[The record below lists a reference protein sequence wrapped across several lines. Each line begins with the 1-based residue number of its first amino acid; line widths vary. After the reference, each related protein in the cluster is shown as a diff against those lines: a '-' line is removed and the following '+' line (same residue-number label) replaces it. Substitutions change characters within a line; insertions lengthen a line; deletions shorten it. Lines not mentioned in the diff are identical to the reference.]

1 MKKNDEVKK
10 SRKARAE
17 KKAASKPRL
26 TKEEREARKL
36 KLQEERAAKKAAR
49 IAKREA
55 KKQKE
60 AEKKAAAK
68 AKREERKAK
77 KAARLQKQKELLAKK
92 REAKKMARIL
102 KKHKEHA
109 RLAKKRERLEKIR
122 AAKKTRLEEKRA
134 KAEKK
139 GRALPKEAKLS
150 AKEKIEAERNEW
162 KALSAIRRYVKDNA
176 KILAGLDGDKLERK
190 LKKLEKM
197 GYTVLRGP
205 DGKLLN
211 VGYSFEADI
220 KISGEK
226 PAGGEKKPRKRRVK
240 NVEDEEV
247 QQPQNSEAEPLP
259 EEEELLTDD
268 EILEAAKADNGG
280 EGVEVLAGDTFAD
293 EAEVAANAE
302 EIENDAGDDKDEDED
317 EDEDDADENNDEGVD
332 ILGDTGISR
341 EQEEYRHE
349 AFREMEANGTWD

>member
-17 KKAASKPRL
+17 KKAARKPRL

-77 KAARLQKQKELLAKK
+77 KLARLQKQKERKAALKLKAK
-92 REAKKMARIL
+92 
-102 KKHKEHA
+102 
-109 RLAKKRERLEKIR
+109 ERAEK
-122 AAKKTRLEEKRA
+122 KRA
-134 KAEKK
+134 KVEKK

-162 KALSAIRRYVKDNA
+162 KALSAIRRYVKNNA
-176 KILAGLDGDKLERK
+176 KALEELDGDKLERK
-190 LKKLEKM
+190 LKKLGKM
-197 GYTVLRGP
+197 GYEVLRGP
-205 DGKLLN
+205 DGKLLS
-211 VGYSFEADI
+211 VGYSFEVGVRI
-220 KISGEK
+220 KAAK
-226 PAGGEKKPRKRRVK
+226 PGDVSEKKPHKRRVK

-268 EILEAAKADNGG
+268 EILEAAKADNAG

-302 EIENDAGDDKDEDED
+302 EIENDAGDDDEDED
-317 EDEDDADENNDEGVD
+317 EDNADEDDDGGVD

-341 EQEEYRHE
+341 EQEEYRQE
-349 AFREMEANGTWD
+349 SFREMEANGTWD

>member
-17 KKAASKPRL
+17 KKAARKPRL

-77 KAARLQKQKELLAKK
+77 KAARLQKQKERKAALKLKAK
-92 REAKKMARIL
+92 
-102 KKHKEHA
+102 
-109 RLAKKRERLEKIR
+109 ERAEK
-122 AAKKTRLEEKRA
+122 KRA

-162 KALSAIRRYVKDNA
+162 KALSAIRRYVKNNA
-176 KILAGLDGDKLERK
+176 KILEELDGDKLARK
-190 LKKLEKM
+190 IKKLQKM
-197 GYTVLRGP
+197 GYAVLRGP
-205 DGKLLN
+205 DGKLLS

-220 KISGEK
+220 KIRGEK
-226 PAGGEKKPRKRRVK
+226 PAGEKKPRKRRVK

-268 EILEAAKADNGG
+268 EILEAAKADNGS

-302 EIENDAGDDKDEDED
+302 EIENDAGDDADEDED

>member
-17 KKAASKPRL
+17 KKAARKPRL

-49 IAKREA
+49 LAKREA

-60 AEKKAAAK
+60 AERKAAAK

-77 KAARLQKQKELLAKK
+77 KLARLQKQKERKAALKLKAK
-92 REAKKMARIL
+92 
-102 KKHKEHA
+102 
-109 RLAKKRERLEKIR
+109 ERAEK
-122 AAKKTRLEEKRA
+122 KRA

-190 LKKLEKM
+190 IKKLQKM
-197 GYTVLRGP
+197 GYVVLRGP

-211 VGYSFEADI
+211 VGYSFEAGI
-220 KISGEK
+220 KIRSEK
-226 PAGGEKKPRKRRVK
+226 PAGAEKKPRKRRVK

-247 QQPQNSEAEPLP
+247 QQPQSSEAEPLP
-259 EEEELLTDD
+259 EEEKLLTDD
-268 EILEAAKADNGG
+268 EILEAAKADTSA

-302 EIENDAGDDKDEDED
+302 EIENDAGGDVDED
-317 EDEDDADENNDEGVD
+317 EDEDDANENADEGVD
-332 ILGDTGISR
+332 ILGDAGISR

>member
-17 KKAASKPRL
+17 KKAARKPRL

-77 KAARLQKQKELLAKK
+77 KAARLLKEKERKAALKLKAK
-92 REAKKMARIL
+92 
-102 KKHKEHA
+102 
-109 RLAKKRERLEKIR
+109 ERAEK
-122 AAKKTRLEEKRA
+122 KRA

-150 AKEKIEAERNEW
+150 AKEKIEAESNEW

-176 KILAGLDGDKLERK
+176 KMLAALPEEKLAKKIAK
-190 LKKLEKM
+190 LQKM
-197 GYTVLRGP
+197 GYEVDVAE
-205 DGKLLN
+205 DGTP
-211 VGYSFEADI
+211 VSIGYSFGVDV
-220 KISGEK
+220 K
-226 PAGGEKKPRKRRVK
+226 AGKKAKTPDGEKKPRKRRVK

-293 EAEVAANAE
+293 ETEVAANAE
-302 EIENDAGDDKDEDED
+302 EIENDAGGDEDED
-317 EDEDDADENNDEGVD
+317 EDEDDADEDVDNDGVD

>member
-1 MKKNDEVKK
+1 MKKNDEMKK

-17 KKAASKPRL
+17 KKAARKPRL

-77 KAARLQKQKELLAKK
+77 KLARLQKQKERKAALKLKAK
-92 REAKKMARIL
+92 
-102 KKHKEHA
+102 
-109 RLAKKRERLEKIR
+109 ERAEK
-122 AAKKTRLEEKRA
+122 KRA

-162 KALSAIRRYVKDNA
+162 KALSAIRRYVKNNA
-176 KILAGLDGDKLERK
+176 KALEELDGDKLERK
-190 LKKLEKM
+190 LKKLGKM
-197 GYTVLRGP
+197 GYAVLRGP
-205 DGKLLN
+205 DGKLLS
-211 VGYSFEADI
+211 VGYSFEVGVRI
-220 KISGEK
+220 KAAK
-226 PAGGEKKPRKRRVK
+226 PGDVSEKKPRKRRVK

-268 EILEAAKADNGG
+268 EILEAAKADNAG

-302 EIENDAGDDKDEDED
+302 EIENDAGDDDEDED
-317 EDEDDADENNDEGVD
+317 EDNADENDDGGVD

>member
-17 KKAASKPRL
+17 KKAARKPRL

-77 KAARLQKQKELLAKK
+77 KLARLQKQKERKAALKLKAK
-92 REAKKMARIL
+92 
-102 KKHKEHA
+102 
-109 RLAKKRERLEKIR
+109 ERAEK
-122 AAKKTRLEEKRA
+122 KRA

-139 GRALPKEAKLS
+139 GRALPKEVKLS

-176 KILAGLDGDKLERK
+176 KMLAALPEEKLAKKIAK
-190 LKKLEKM
+190 LQKM
-197 GYTVLRGP
+197 GYAVLRGP
-205 DGKLLN
+205 DGKLLTI
-211 VGYSFEADI
+211 GYSFEADI
-220 KISGEK
+220 KIRGEK
-226 PAGGEKKPRKRRVK
+226 LASGEKKPRKRRVK

-268 EILEAAKADNGG
+268 EILEAAKADNAG

-302 EIENDAGDDKDEDED
+302 EIENDAGNDDEDED
-317 EDEDDADENNDEGVD
+317 EDNADEDEGVD

>member
-17 KKAASKPRL
+17 KKAARKPRL

-49 IAKREA
+49 LAKREA

-60 AEKKAAAK
+60 AERKAAAK

-77 KAARLQKQKELLAKK
+77 KLARLQKQKERKAALKLKAK
-92 REAKKMARIL
+92 
-102 KKHKEHA
+102 
-109 RLAKKRERLEKIR
+109 ERAEK
-122 AAKKTRLEEKRA
+122 KRA

-176 KILAGLDGDKLERK
+176 KILASLPEEKLAKKIAK
-190 LKKLEKM
+190 LQKM
-197 GYTVLRGP
+197 GYEVLRGP
-205 DGKLLN
+205 DGKLLTI
-211 VGYSFEADI
+211 GYSFEADI
-220 KISGEK
+220 KIRGAK
-226 PAGGEKKPRKRRVK
+226 PAVPEKKERKPRKPRA
-240 NVEDEEV
+240 ETTTEEV

-259 EEEELLTDD
+259 EEEKLLTDD
-268 EILEAAKADNGG
+268 EILEAAKADNAG
-280 EGVEVLAGDTFAD
+280 ESVEVLAGDTFAD

-317 EDEDDADENNDEGVD
+317 EDDPNKDDDEDD

>member
-1 MKKNDEVKK
+1 MKKSTMKK
-10 SRKARAE
+10 PNKVRAE
-17 KKAASKPRL
+17 KKAVRKPRL

-49 IAKREA
+49 LAKREA

-77 KAARLQKQKELLAKK
+77 KLARLQKQKE
-92 REAKKMARIL
+92 REAARKLKAKERKQQKLVEKKP
-102 KKHKEHA
+102 
-109 RLAKKRERLEKIR
+109 R
-122 AAKKTRLEEKRA
+122 AAK
-134 KAEKK
+134 AEV
-139 GRALPKEAKLS
+139 KLS

-162 KALSAIRRYVKDNA
+162 KALSAIRRYVKNNA
-176 KILAGLDGDKLERK
+176 KILASLPEDKRIKRINK
-190 LKKLEKM
+190 LQKM
-197 GYTVLRGP
+197 GYSIGLNP
-205 DGKLLN
+205 DGILSDI
-211 VGYSFEADI
+211 GYSFCAEI
-220 KISGEK
+220 KIRGEK
-226 PAGGEKKPRKRRVK
+226 PAAEKAPKKERKPRKPHDEK
-240 NVEDEEV
+240 ATEEV

-259 EEEELLTDD
+259 EEEKLLTDD
-268 EILEAAKADNGG
+268 EILEAAKADDAG

-302 EIENDAGDDKDEDED
+302 DIANDAGDDKDEDED
-317 EDEDDADENNDEGVD
+317 EDDPNKDDDEDD

>member
-17 KKAASKPRL
+17 KKAARKPRL

-77 KAARLQKQKELLAKK
+77 KLARLQKQKERKAALKLKAK
-92 REAKKMARIL
+92 
-102 KKHKEHA
+102 
-109 RLAKKRERLEKIR
+109 ERAEK
-122 AAKKTRLEEKRA
+122 KRA

-162 KALSAIRRYVKDNA
+162 KALSAIRRYVKNNA
-176 KILAGLDGDKLERK
+176 KALEELDGDKLERK
-190 LKKLEKM
+190 LKKLGKM
-197 GYTVLRGP
+197 GYEVLRGP
-205 DGKLLN
+205 DGKLLS
-211 VGYSFEADI
+211 VGYSFEVGVRI
-220 KISGEK
+220 KAAK
-226 PAGGEKKPRKRRVK
+226 PGDVSEKKPRKRRVK

-268 EILEAAKADNGG
+268 EILEAAKADNAG
-280 EGVEVLAGDTFAD
+280 EGVEVLAGDTFAE

-302 EIENDAGDDKDEDED
+302 EIENDAGDDDEDED
-317 EDEDDADENNDEGVD
+317 EDNADEDDDEGVD

>member
-17 KKAASKPRL
+17 KKAARKPRL

-49 IAKREA
+49 LAKREA

-60 AEKKAAAK
+60 AERKAAAK

-77 KAARLQKQKELLAKK
+77 KLARLQKQKERKAALKLKAK
-92 REAKKMARIL
+92 
-102 KKHKEHA
+102 
-109 RLAKKRERLEKIR
+109 ERAEK
-122 AAKKTRLEEKRA
+122 KRA

-139 GRALPKEAKLS
+139 GRAIPKEAKLS

-162 KALSAIRRYVKDNA
+162 KALSALRRYVKDNA
-176 KILAGLDGDKLERK
+176 KILASLPEDKQIKRINK
-190 LKKLEKM
+190 LQKM
-197 GYTVLRGP
+197 GYSIGLNE
-205 DGKLLN
+205 DGILSDI
-211 VGYSFEADI
+211 GYSFCTEI
-220 KISGEK
+220 KIRGAK
-226 PAGGEKKPRKRRVK
+226 PAAEKLPKKERKPRKPRVEK
-240 NVEDEEV
+240 ATEEV

-259 EEEELLTDD
+259 EEEKLLTDE
-268 EILEAAKADNGG
+268 EILDAAKADNGG

-302 EIENDAGDDKDEDED
+302 DIANDAGDDKDEDED
-317 EDEDDADENNDEGVD
+317 EDEDDADENNDEVD

>member
-17 KKAASKPRL
+17 KKAARKPRL

-49 IAKREA
+49 LAKREA

-77 KAARLQKQKELLAKK
+77 KLARLQKQKERKAALKLKAK
-92 REAKKMARIL
+92 
-102 KKHKEHA
+102 
-109 RLAKKRERLEKIR
+109 ERAEK
-122 AAKKTRLEEKRA
+122 KRA

-197 GYTVLRGP
+197 GYAVLRGP
-205 DGKLLN
+205 DGKLFSVVFNN
-211 VGYSFEADI
+211 V
-220 KISGEK
+220 
-226 PAGGEKKPRKRRVK
+226 KPRIKCLFYL
-240 NVEDEEV
+240 VEIYACV
-247 QQPQNSEAEPLP
+247 SYQAFASFPRHT
-259 EEEELLTDD
+259 EL
-268 EILEAAKADNGG
+268 
-280 EGVEVLAGDTFAD
+280 FA
-293 EAEVAANAE
+293 
-302 EIENDAGDDKDEDED
+302 
-317 EDEDDADENNDEGVD
+317 
-332 ILGDTGISR
+332 
-341 EQEEYRHE
+341 H
-349 AFREMEANGTWD
+349 

>member
-17 KKAASKPRL
+17 KKAARKPRL

-77 KAARLQKQKELLAKK
+77 KLARLQKQKERKAALKLKAK
-92 REAKKMARIL
+92 
-102 KKHKEHA
+102 
-109 RLAKKRERLEKIR
+109 ERAEK
-122 AAKKTRLEEKRA
+122 KRA

-162 KALSAIRRYVKDNA
+162 KALSALRRYVKDNA
-176 KILAGLDGDKLERK
+176 KILASLPEDKRIKRINK
-190 LKKLEKM
+190 LQKM
-197 GYTVLRGP
+197 GYSIGLNP
-205 DGKLLN
+205 DGTLSDI
-211 VGYSFEADI
+211 GYSFCAKI
-220 KISGEK
+220 KIRGEK
-226 PAGGEKKPRKRRVK
+226 PAAEKPPKKERKPRKPHDEK
-240 NVEDEEV
+240 ATEEV

-259 EEEELLTDD
+259 EEEKLLTDE
-268 EILEAAKADNGG
+268 EILDAAKADNGG

-317 EDEDDADENNDEGVD
+317 EDDANEDVGDD

>member
-17 KKAASKPRL
+17 KKAARKPRL

-68 AKREERKAK
+68 AKREERKARK
-77 KAARLQKQKELLAKK
+77 LARLQKQKERKAALKLKAK
-92 REAKKMARIL
+92 
-102 KKHKEHA
+102 
-109 RLAKKRERLEKIR
+109 ERAEK
-122 AAKKTRLEEKRA
+122 KRA

-162 KALSAIRRYVKDNA
+162 KALSAIRRYVKNNA
-176 KILAGLDGDKLERK
+176 KALEELDGDKLERK
-190 LKKLEKM
+190 LKKLGKM
-197 GYTVLRGP
+197 GYEVLRGP
-205 DGKLLN
+205 DGKLLS
-211 VGYSFEADI
+211 VGYSFEVGVRI
-220 KISGEK
+220 KAAK
-226 PAGGEKKPRKRRVK
+226 PAGDEKKPRKRRVK

-268 EILEAAKADNGG
+268 EILEAAKADNAG

-302 EIENDAGDDKDEDED
+302 EIENDAGDDDEDED
-317 EDEDDADENNDEGVD
+317 EDNADEDDDGGVD

>member
-1 MKKNDEVKK
+1 MKKDNTKK
-10 SRKARAE
+10 SRKVRVE
-17 KKAASKPRL
+17 KKAARKPRL

-77 KAARLQKQKELLAKK
+77 KLARLQKQKERKAALKLKAK
-92 REAKKMARIL
+92 
-102 KKHKEHA
+102 
-109 RLAKKRERLEKIR
+109 ERAEK
-122 AAKKTRLEEKRA
+122 KRA

-176 KILAGLDGDKLERK
+176 KVLAALDGDKLERK

-197 GYTVLRGP
+197 GYEVLRGP
-205 DGKLLN
+205 DGKLLTI
-211 VGYSFEADI
+211 GYSFEAGI
-220 KISGEK
+220 KIRGEK
-226 PAGGEKKPRKRRVK
+226 PAGSEKKPRKRRVK

-259 EEEELLTDD
+259 EEEALLTDD
-268 EILEAAKADNGG
+268 EILEAAKADSGA
-280 EGVEVLAGDTFAD
+280 ESVEVLAGDTFAD

-302 EIENDAGDDKDEDED
+302 EIENDAGDDEDED